1 MASSSTSKS
10 STKEPA
16 SQKFLV
22 LFLGLLIGFVIG
34 FVMLLS
40 RLPVDDSLG
49 NFQARETSREPAGQ
63 ADGFRFYDL
72 LPKQAEPQRVR
83 STERSSENIQPVIKI
98 VEREPEAITKPIT
111 RSNRVIPPATR
122 TVPPNA
128 QNLSDGYRVVEASF
142 QGDNQSYFL
151 QAGKFKSHE
160 EAQSMRAK
168 VLMLGLQ
175 AFVIEREEPDG
186 KMRHRVRVG
195 PYTELGL
202 LTEAKKRLKRGGI
215 RYEIVRVTS

>member
-72 LPKQAEPQRVR
+72 LPEQAEPLNVR
-83 STERSSENIQPVIKI
+83 SAESTPAVVKI
-98 VEREPEAITKPIT
+98 VEREPASIAKPSST
-111 RSNRVIPPATR
+111 RVIPPATR

-151 QAGKFKSHE
+151 QAGKFKSHQ

-186 KMRHRVRVG
+186 RTRHRVRVG